1 MEQKTFTCRM
11 EFKGSD
17 TGEFVAEFATL
28 NVVDHDGD
36 VTLPGAFSQQEVV
49 IEPWNHNWNAP
60 PVGRGMIREDNGKA
74 IVEGR
79 FFTDTASGLEHYRT
93 VKNLADMQEWSYS
106 FDIID
111 YEYGNFAGKNVR
123 FLKELDVIGVGPVT
137 RGAGIDTRLVAI
149 KRAKA
154 AISSHSTETVDSA
167 WDGPANEARVRSGE
181 DEAYYRRIY
190 AWRDPDGDPAV
201 KSTYR
206 FIHHMVSGNGE
217 PGAAN
222 VRACITG
229 IAVLN
234 GARGGTTIPDAD
246 RRGVWNHLA
255 RHLRDADVEPP
266 ELKSLDEI
274 EAKAGARH
282 TSKGFEMI
290 QQIHDLAVELG
301 AKCEKRN
308 GEDDGQDEAGDSK
321 SRSYRARALADRI
334 AIELLEIS

>member
-1 MEQKTFTCRM
+1 
-11 EFKGSD
+11 
-17 TGEFVAEFATL
+17 
-28 NVVDHDGD
+28 
-36 VTLPGAFSQQEVV
+36 
-49 IEPWNHNWNAP
+49 
-60 PVGRGMIREDNGKA
+60 
-74 IVEGR
+74 
-79 FFTDTASGLEHYRT
+79 
-93 VKNLADMQEWSYS
+93 
-106 FDIID
+106 
-111 YEYGNFAGKNVR
+111 
-123 FLKELDVIGVGPVT
+123 
-137 RGAGIDTRLVAI
+137 
-149 KRAKA
+149 
-154 AISSHSTETVDSA
+154 
-167 WDGPANEARVRSGE
+167 
-181 DEAYYRRIY
+181 
-190 AWRDPDGDPAV
+190 
-201 KSTYR
+201 
-206 FIHHMVSGNGE
+206 VSGNGE

-274 EAKAGARH
+274 EAKAGVRH
-282 TSKGFEMI
+282 TSKEFEMI